1 MPHFGPI
8 SRADLIRALRS
19 DGWTGP
25 FPGNRHPFMLK
36 GTQRLTFPNVHRG
49 DIGRE
54 LLLRIL
60 AQADVSR
67 DGWEKL

>member
-1 MPHFGPI
+1 
-8 SRADLIRALRS
+8 
-19 DGWTGP
+19 
-25 FPGNRHPFMLK
+25 MLK

-60 AQADVSR
+60 AQAGISR
-67 DGWEKL
+67 DEWEKL